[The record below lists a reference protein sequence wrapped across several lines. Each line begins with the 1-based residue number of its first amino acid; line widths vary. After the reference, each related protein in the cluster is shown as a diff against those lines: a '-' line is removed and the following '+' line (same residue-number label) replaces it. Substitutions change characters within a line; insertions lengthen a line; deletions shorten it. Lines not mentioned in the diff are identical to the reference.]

1 MFRPW
6 KIKATGWFL
15 YWTEKLLNPD
25 MAHYQVTKTFQ
36 EINEKIRSGKAVVV
50 TAEEMVGLVRKHG
63 EVKAA
68 KKVDVVTTGTFSP
81 MCSSGAFINFGPCV
95 PGIKAAKVW
104 LNGVPAY
111 AGLAALDIYL
121 GATEPRFNDP
131 LNNVYPGEFLYGGGH
146 VIQDLVAGKSI
157 NLTAES
163 YGTHCYP
170 SRRLDKKVTLA
181 DLPFARLCNPRNS
194 CQNYNCAVN
203 VTEKIIY
210 TYMGVLRPR
219 LGNANY
225 CTSGQLS
232 PLLNDA
238 YYQTIGTGTRIF
250 LGGGVGYV
258 LSAGTQHAP
267 DTARNEKG
275 LPRKPAGTLMVA
287 GDLKQMNPR
296 WLAGISILGYGC
308 SLAVG
313 LGIPIPITNE
323 EMAMRTAISDE
334 DIVTQV
340 VDYGRDYPLGKSRC
354 LLEVTYAQLRSGS
367 IKIGGKDV
375 PTAPLSSY
383 VRARE
388 IAETLK
394 KWISE
399 GRFVLGE
406 PQEILPTEIR
416 V

>member
-1 MFRPW
+1 
-6 KIKATGWFL
+6 
-15 YWTEKLLNPD
+15 
-25 MAHYQVTKTFQ
+25 MAQYQVNKTFQ
-36 EINEKIRSGKAVVV
+36 EINEKIRSGKAIVV
-50 TAEEMVGLVRKHG
+50 TAEEMIGLVRKNG

-81 MCSSGAFINFGPCV
+81 MCSSGAFINLGPCV
-95 PGIKAAKVW
+95 PGIKASKVW

-111 AGLAALDIYL
+111 AGLAALDVYL
-121 GATEPRFNDP
+121 GATEPRYNDP

-146 VIQDLVAGKSI
+146 VIQDLVAGKSV

-170 SRRLDKKVTLA
+170 SRHLDKKVTLM
-181 DLPFARLCNPRNS
+181 DLPFAQLCNPRNS
-194 CQNYNCAVN
+194 SQNYNCAVN
-203 VTEKIIY
+203 LTKKTVY
-210 TYMGVLRPR
+210 TYMGTLRPR

-258 LSAGTQHAP
+258 LSAGTQHTP
-267 DTARNEKG
+267 GIPRNEKG
-275 LPRKPAGTLMVA
+275 LPRKSAGTLMVA
-287 GDLKQMNPR
+287 GDLKRMNPR
-296 WLAGISILGYGC
+296 WLIGVSILGYGC

-313 LGIPIPITNE
+313 LGIPIPILNE

-340 VDYGRDYPLGKSRC
+340 VDYGHDYLLGKSTC
-354 LLEVTYAQLRSGS
+354 LLEVTYAQLRSGT

-375 PTAPLSSY
+375 PSAPLSSY

-388 IAETLK
+388 IAEILK
-394 KWISE
+394 EWISE

-406 PQEILPTEIR
+406 PQKLLPTKNM
-416 V
+416 